1 MCTQLKGPSRTRMA
15 TPTHEPRTIRRGGIY
30 WLGPDPSRGS
40 VPGVA
45 HPHVVIS
52 EDLFNQSRVETVI
65 VCALTTNLKRA
76 SEPGNL
82 LLEVGD
88 GGLPKPSVAIVS
100 QISSVAKAALG
111 EYVGALSQESVERI
125 LAGLAFQQASFFAG
139 R

>member
-1 MCTQLKGPSRTRMA
+1 MA
-15 TPTHEPRTIRRGGIY
+15 TPTHQPRTIRRGGIY

-40 VPGVA
+40 VPGMA

-52 EDLFNQSRVETVI
+52 EDLFNQSRVDTVI